1 MVIAVLLQE
10 SPLFSTCWYFKSN
23 RILSHCLILFQLCPS
38 TDHIQEYV
46 GAVNI
51 SIPTGGE
58 NPPIKEA
65 QKGKNPSAIREPTQT
80 EERANLEH
88 PDKEIKET
96 TPLNLIEFLPYKFT
110 LQRQLTKQ
118 NIRKHSNKQKE
129 STKIGRQKKNMQ
141 SKGMDDSPLREQ
153 NEMEASK
160 TIGYRIQNSGYK
172 DAQGTHR

>member
-58 NPPIKEA
+58 NTPTKEPPTGKTQEQQESPHK
-65 QKGKNPSAIREPTQT
+65 QKSNPRTSRQGDQKDHNTESHRTPTIEFNPSRTANKTEHQEGKKQT
-80 EERANLEH
+80 KR
-88 PDKEIKET
+88 DT
-96 TPLNLIEFLPYKFT
+96 
-110 LQRQLTKQ
+110 
-118 NIRKHSNKQKE
+118 
-129 STKIGRQKKNMQ
+129 
-141 SKGMDDSPLREQ
+141 
-153 NEMEASK
+153 
-160 TIGYRIQNSGYK
+160 
-172 DAQGTHR
+172 